1 MVLNGYL
8 AVGEGEG
15 FAGWNGLFAT
25 TWPPAKSSGRAH
37 LEDREGK
44 GYGFATVCAVS
55 RARGSLSRVIG
66 ANRRPRA
73 PSFLGQ
79 EPIVHIPA
87 GAATSS
93 RTSKTRIL
101 GGEKA
106 PATLGRAAAPLK
118 SRAALTRR
126 GAPGRAVGLGQ
137 SVQPCGATVGLAQLS
152 QDQREQNSGDESD
165 QRDSEFRIH
174 RWLPAR

>member
-1 MVLNGYL
+1 MEWPVRHDV
-8 AVGEGEG
+8 A
-15 FAGWNGLFAT
+15 AGKIIGAS
-25 TWPPAKSSGRAH
+25 ASGRP
-37 LEDREGK
+37 RGK
-44 GYGFATVCAVS
+44 GLRLCDRLRGIEG
-55 RARGSLSRVIG
+55 ARIVVASSARTG
-66 ANRRPRA
+66 RPRA